1 MKKEEIR
8 KHLYELSPSEIQ
20 YRDHPD
26 HPLNSFYLL
35 LEEMGLKDEN
45 GVFVMPEK
53 LILEVGEKR
62 GSRAP
67 ATFWGKLDSS
77 IHQKSFLLKK
87 ASRFYREPF
96 MYADFVAI
104 RYVYSG
110 ECIIYTPN
118 RKLVLKENDAILMN
132 CGFIVSQHL
141 KNENDIVF
149 TFLFK
154 RDYIADRLKNNKLI
168 SSEITQAFFDYIN
181 RKDSLQ
187 LYRLYHGNDSIEL
200 RDTMDAILC
209 EFLDPLPYG
218 GDILLDSLMNVFLI
232 QLTNC
237 ESENDFEYKEDA
249 SRIAGMLNYINLNY
263 RDVDLN
269 ILSDRFGYNSK
280 YISRFFK
287 KLTGVSF
294 KDYIFKKKLNSFCNT
309 LLNSDMPIRDILL
322 QENISSESYF
332 FNRFKEIYGC
342 SPAEYRKLH

>member
-187 LYRLYHGNDSIEL
+187 LYRLYHGNDSIEI

-232 QLTNC
+232 QIGR
-237 ESENDFEYKEDA
+237 A
-249 SRIAGMLNYINLNY
+249 H
-263 RDVDLN
+263 V
-269 ILSDRFGYNSK
+269 
-280 YISRFFK
+280 
-287 KLTGVSF
+287 
-294 KDYIFKKKLNSFCNT
+294 
-309 LLNSDMPIRDILL
+309 
-322 QENISSESYF
+322 
-332 FNRFKEIYGC
+332 
-342 SPAEYRKLH
+342 